1 MRGKIDGMK
10 QYIHILF
17 VLVLLLSSCEPAPY
31 DDSTVLGRL
40 DELEEQVN
48 ELEECID
55 ELESQ
60 CGKATEDIAAL
71 RAIIEVLQSR
81 DYITSVIPVMEGDKV
96 VGYTITFANS
106 DPITINTCNCEEG
119 EEGKEGKEC
128 IIVGITDGE
137 TEVIITLS
145 DGSTISI
152 PKGSAPTPTPTPTD
166 YCEKLEDVE
175 FMRYCYEKFDING
188 DKILSESEANAIR
201 AVNIDSKK
209 NIYSVKGIEYFV
221 NLESFQAY
229 NAIELRTLDLSK
241 NTNLRTIKEQALYK
255 CHGLES
261 VILPSTITTIEDDA
275 FHECPTLSSINIPNG
290 VKSIGSFAFAGDL
303 KLLEIALPQDIE
315 TIGKNAFAATGLR
328 SLTLPEGITGTSE
341 YICFNCQKLTALTLP
356 TTITNI
362 GYRSFDECNAL
373 VEIHCKATTPPTLEQ
388 YAFEATINGRKI
400 FVPHCSVEAYKE
412 AWSNFAEQIIGE

>member
-1 MRGKIDGMK
+1 MK
-10 QYIHILF
+10 RFAYTLCS
-17 VLVLLLSSCEPAPY
+17 LALCLASCAPAAY
-31 DDSTVLGRL
+31 DDSAVVDRL
-40 DELEEQVN
+40 DEMEQRIE
-48 ELEECID
+48 ELEK
-55 ELESQ
+55 Q
-60 CGKATEDIAAL
+60 YGKAQEDIEAL

-81 DYITSVIPVMEGDKV
+81 DYITSVTPILEGEEI

-106 DPITINTCNCEEG
+106 SPITINTCDCKEG
-119 EEGKEGKEC
+119 EEC
-128 IIVGITDGE
+128 IIVGITEGE
-137 TEVIITLS
+137 TEVVITLS

-152 PKGSAPTPTPTPTD
+152 PKGSAPTPTPAPTD

-229 NAIELRTLDLSK
+229 NAIALRTLDLSK

-290 VKSIGSFAFAGDL
+290 VKSIGSYAFAGDL
-303 KLLEIALPQDIE
+303 QLSEIVLPQSVE
-315 TIGKNAFAATGLR
+315 TIGNNAFAATGLR
-328 SLTLPEGITGTSE
+328 SFALPEGVTVTSQ
-341 YICFNCQKLTALTLP
+341 YMCYNCQKLTSLTLP

-388 YAFEATINGRKI
+388 YAFEATVNGRKI
-400 FVPHCSVEAYKE
+400 YVPQGSVEAYKTAE
-412 AWSNFAEQIIGE
+412 GWSDFADQIIGE

>member
-1 MRGKIDGMK
+1 MK
-10 QYIHILF
+10 RFTYIFCSLA
-17 VLVLLLSSCEPAPY
+17 LCLASCAPAAY
-31 DDSTVLGRL
+31 DDSAVVDRL
-40 DELEEQVN
+40 DDMEQRIEELEKQY
-48 ELEECID
+48 
-55 ELESQ
+55 
-60 CGKATEDIAAL
+60 GKAQEDIEAL

-81 DYITSVIPVMEGDKV
+81 DYITSVTPIMEGEEI

-106 DPITINTCNCEEG
+106 DPITINTCGCKEDEED
-119 EEGKEGKEC
+119 EGC
-128 IIVGITDGE
+128 IIVGIVENE

-145 DGSTISI
+145 DGSTITI
-152 PKGSAPTPTPTPTD
+152 PKGTIPPPTD

-209 NIYSVKGIEYFV
+209 NIYSVKGIEHFV

-275 FHECPTLSSINIPNG
+275 FHECPILASINIPNG
-290 VKSIGSFAFAGDL
+290 VKSIGSYAFAGDL
-303 KLLEIALPQDIE
+303 QLTEIALPQSVE
-315 TIGKNAFAATGLR
+315 TIGRNAFAATGLR
-328 SLTLPEGITGTSE
+328 SLTLPEGITSTSE
-341 YICFNCQKLTALTLP
+341 YLCFNCQKLTVLILP
-356 TTITNI
+356 ATVTSI
-362 GYRSFDECNAL
+362 GYRAFSYCEAL
-373 VEIHCKATTPPTLEQ
+373 TEIHCKATTPPTLEQ
-388 YAFEATINGRKI
+388 YAFEDVVKERKI
-400 FVPHCSVEAYKE
+400 YVPQGSVDAYKV
-412 AWSNFAEQIIGE
+412 AWSDFADQIFGE

>member
-1 MRGKIDGMK
+1 MK
-10 QYIHILF
+10 RFAYIFCSLA
-17 VLVLLLSSCEPAPY
+17 LCLASCAPAAY
-31 DDSTVLGRL
+31 DDSAVVDRL
-40 DELEEQVN
+40 DDMEQRIEELEKQY
-48 ELEECID
+48 
-55 ELESQ
+55 
-60 CGKATEDIAAL
+60 GKAQEDIEAL
-71 RAIIEVLQSR
+71 RTLIGVLQSR
-81 DYITSVIPVMEGDKV
+81 DYITSVTPILEGEEI

-106 DPITINTCNCEEG
+106 DPITINTCDCKEG
-119 EEGKEGKEC
+119 EEGEDC
-128 IIVGITDGE
+128 IIVGIVENE

-145 DGSTISI
+145 DGSTITI

-175 FMRYCYEKFDING
+175 FMRYCYEMFDING

-229 NAIELRTLDLSK
+229 NAIALRTLDFSK

-275 FHECPTLSSINIPNG
+275 FHECPKLASINIPNG
-290 VKSIGSFAFAGDL
+290 VKSIGSYAFAGDL
-303 KLLEIALPQDIE
+303 QLSEIALPQSIE
-315 TIGKNAFAATGLR
+315 TIGKNAFAATGLL
-328 SLTLPEGITGTSE
+328 SLVLPEGITSTSD
-341 YICFNCQKLTALTLP
+341 YLCFNCQKLTVSILP
-356 TTITNI
+356 TTVTSI

-388 YAFEATINGRKI
+388 YAFEATVNGRKI
-400 FVPHCSVEAYKE
+400 FVPQGSVEAYKTAE
-412 AWSNFAEQIIGE
+412 GWSNFADQIIGE

>member
-1 MRGKIDGMK
+1 MK
-10 QYIHILF
+10 QYVYILIA
-17 VLVLLLSSCEPAPY
+17 LLLLFTSCEPTPY
-31 DDSTVLGRL
+31 DDSGILDRF
-40 DELEEQVN
+40 DELEERIN
-48 ELEECID
+48 ELEE
-55 ELESQ
+55 Q
-60 CGKATEDIAAL
+60 CGKTTEDIATL

-81 DYITSVIPVMEGDKV
+81 DYITSVVPIVDGDKV
-96 VGYTITFANS
+96 VGYTITFAKS
-106 DPITINTCNCEEG
+106 DPITINICDCEEG
-119 EEGKEGKEC
+119 EESSEC

-137 TEVIITLS
+137 TEVVITLS
-145 DGSTISI
+145 DGSTITI
-152 PKGSAPTPTPTPTD
+152 PKGSAPLPTD

-275 FHECPTLSSINIPNG
+275 FHECPRLASINIPEG
-290 VKSIGSFAFAGDL
+290 VKSIGSCAFAGASAL
-303 KLLEIALPQDIE
+303 TEIAIPQSVT
-315 TIGKNAFAATGLR
+315 TIGENAFAATGLH
-328 SLTLPEGITGTSE
+328 SIIIPEGVAIIE
-341 YICFNCQKLTALTLP
+341 YATFYNCKSLNSIVLP
-356 TTITNI
+356 STITSI
-362 GYRSFDECNAL
+362 GDRTFDYCYEL
-373 VEIHCKATTPPTLEQ
+373 KEIHCKATTPPTLEM
-388 YAFEATINGRKI
+388 FSLLSNIPGRKI
-400 FVPHCSVEAYKE
+400 YVPHGSVEAYKTAE
-412 AWSNFAEQIIGE
+412 NWSNFAEQIYGE

>member
-1 MRGKIDGMK
+1 MEQRIEELEK
-10 QYIHILF
+10 QY
-17 VLVLLLSSCEPAPY
+17 
-31 DDSTVLGRL
+31 
-40 DELEEQVN
+40 
-48 ELEECID
+48 
-55 ELESQ
+55 
-60 CGKATEDIAAL
+60 GKAQEDIEAL

-81 DYITSVIPVMEGDKV
+81 DYITSVTPILEGEEI

-106 DPITINTCNCEEG
+106 DPITINTCDCEEG
-119 EEGKEGKEC
+119 EEGSEC
-128 IIVGITDGE
+128 IIVAITDGE

-145 DGSTISI
+145 DGSTITI

-166 YCEKLEDVE
+166 YCKKLEDVE

-275 FHECPTLSSINIPNG
+275 FHECPTLSSINIPEG
-290 VKSIGSFAFAGDL
+290 VKSIGSCAFAGASAL
-303 KLLEIALPQDIE
+303 TEIAIPQSVT
-315 TIGKNAFAATGLR
+315 TIGENAFAATGLH
-328 SLTLPEGITGTSE
+328 SIIIPEGVAVIE
-341 YICFNCQKLTALTLP
+341 YATFYNCKSLNSIVLP
-356 TTITNI
+356 STITSI
-362 GYRSFDECNAL
+362 GDRTFDYCYEL
-373 VEIHCKATTPPTLEQ
+373 KEIHCKATTPPTL
-388 YAFEATINGRKI
+388 
-400 FVPHCSVEAYKE
+400 
-412 AWSNFAEQIIGE
+412 